1 MIPYIICLREALSKH
16 CRSRLLE
23 QADSTLAQ
31 CIRCMAQQLHLDRFN
46 SLPFRKQRLPGQSWK
61 KTWQQVKQPLKRF
74 QHGEIRAVRQIF
86 ELQPGRG
93 IMLLV
98 PSWQAESAERLTRA
112 ELDTA
117 TSKRAELECQASAAQ
132 SEADS
137 ARRAGR
143 IDCAADQFV
152 QSLPCDPTMIPPSF
166 QTCMYYHVLSDT
178 IHVYPN
184 SEVTTST
191 LRKEGKTWKDGYTV
205 SSTYKRIQTLLEW
218 GSSRIA
224 ATSAQQRLAKSQLL
238 GQHLSEAG
246 RSLSAELKRR
256 QRVESELRV

>member
-1 MIPYIICLREALSKH
+1 
-16 CRSRLLE
+16 
-23 QADSTLAQ
+23 
-31 CIRCMAQQLHLDRFN
+31 MAEHLHLDRFN

-74 QHGEIRAVRQIF
+74 QCGEIRAVRQIF
-86 ELQPGRG
+86 EVQPGWRG
-93 IMLLV
+93 IILLV

-143 IDCAADQFV
+143 IGLCRPVFTV
-152 QSLPCDPTMIPPSF
+152 TPSRPNNYSSKLPDR
-166 QTCMYYHVLSDT
+166 YVLSC
-178 IHVYPN
+178 IFHVYPN

-191 LRKEGKTWKDGYTV
+191 LRKEGKDNYTV
-205 SSTYKRIQTLLEW
+205 SGRYKIIQTLEW
-218 GSSRIA
+218 GSS
-224 ATSAQQRLAKSQLL
+224 SSQ
-238 GQHLSEAG
+238 H
-246 RSLSAELKRR
+246 R
-256 QRVESELRV
+256 Q

>member
-1 MIPYIICLREALSKH
+1 
-16 CRSRLLE
+16 
-23 QADSTLAQ
+23 
-31 CIRCMAQQLHLDRFN
+31 
-46 SLPFRKQRLPGQSWK
+46 
-61 KTWQQVKQPLKRF
+61 
-74 QHGEIRAVRQIF
+74 
-86 ELQPGRG
+86 
-93 IMLLV
+93 MLLV

-143 IDCAADQFV
+143 IDCAAGQFL
-152 QSLPCDPTMIPPSF
+152 QSFPCDPTMIPPSF

-205 SSTYKRIQTLLEW
+205 SSTYKRIQTLEW
-218 GSSRIA
+218 GTSRIA

-256 QRVESELRV
+256 QRVESELGV